1 VNHGAKTVFEA
12 FSTTVASHGDAPFL
26 YYPAGALGPAAGAP
40 VNLPYTSV
48 ARDVETVATRYRAAG
63 YTRGHRVALL
73 LENGPE
79 FVIHFLALNAVGACI
94 VPLNPDWRPG
104 EMGFVLGHS
113 EAALVVAL
121 ADHKAAV
128 REFAVCGPSDDPPEV
143 AKEPEPDVDECAIL
157 YTSGTTGRPKG
168 CILSN
173 AYFLSLGR
181 IYITEGGLCEV
192 RPGRERIITPLP
204 LFHVNALATSLMA
217 MMLSGGCVVQLDRF
231 HPSRWWDDVAS
242 SGATIVH
249 YLGVMPAILLGLPPR
264 DIERGHK
271 IRFGFGAN
279 ADPKH
284 HAAFEARFGFPLIE
298 SWAMTETA
306 GGACITASRE
316 PRHVGTRCIGKPRPF
331 VEVRLEGDDGA
342 EVPDG
347 THGELLVRRAGPDPR
362 AGFFSGYLKD
372 PAATEAA
379 WRGGWFH
386 TGDVVRRGPDG
397 SLHFVDRRK
406 NIIRRAG
413 ENIAA
418 LEVEATL
425 AEHASV
431 RQVAVL
437 PVADDI
443 RDEEVMACVVL
454 HPGIDP
460 DRAAAVALQDWCLGR
475 IAYFKA
481 PGHIAFVPSLPTTAT
496 NKVQKANLSALLDPD
511 DTRVARFDLRD
522 RKKRAVSVS

>member
-1 VNHGAKTVFEA
+1 VTAGAETVFKA
-12 FSTTVASHGDAPFL
+12 FSATVVSHGDSPFL
-26 YYPAGALGPAAGAP
+26 HYPAGALGHAADAP
-40 VNLPYTSV
+40 VSLTYASV
-48 ARDVETVATRYRAAG
+48 ARDVETMTARYHTAG

-73 LENGPE
+73 LENGPD
-79 FVIHFLALNAVGACI
+79 FIIHFLALNAVGACI
-94 VPLNPDWRPG
+94 VPLNPDWRAG
-104 EMGFVLGHS
+104 ELSFVLGHS

-121 ADHKAAV
+121 PHHKAAV
-128 REFAVCGPSDDPPEV
+128 TGVAVCGPNDDPPE
-143 AKEPEPDVDECAIL
+143 ARKKPEPDVDECAIL

-181 IYITEGGLCEV
+181 LYITEGGLCEI

-231 HPSRWWDDVAS
+231 HPSRWWDDVAA

-249 YLGVMPAILLGLPPR
+249 YLGVMPAILLNLQPR
-264 DIERGHK
+264 DIERAHK

-284 HAAFEARFGFPLIE
+284 HAAFEARFGFALIE

-316 PRHVGTRCIGKPRPF
+316 PRHVGTRCIGTPRPF
-331 VEVRLEGDDGA
+331 VQVRLEGDDGA

-347 THGELLVRRAGPDPR
+347 MPGELLVRHAGPDPR

-372 PAATEAA
+372 SGATEAA

-397 SLHFVDRRK
+397 SLHFVDRRR

-425 AEHASV
+425 AEHAWIK
-431 RQVAVL
+431 QVAVL
-437 PVADDI
+437 PVPDEI

-454 HPGIDP
+454 HSGFVA
-460 DRAAAVALQDWCLGR
+460 DRAAAIALQDWCLDR

-496 NKVQKANLSALLDPD
+496 NKVQKANLVTLLGSDP
-511 DTRVARFDLRD
+511 TTAARFDLRD
-522 RKKRAVSVS
+522 RKKRTVLAP